1 MRKIFSYVLKALL
14 FIGIVYAE
22 PESKV
27 EALEGKKRESSLD
40 KKIRQELKNKE
51 LKNKEL
57 KNKELKNKEL
67 KNKELK
73 NKELKNKELKNKEL
87 KNKELKNK
95 ELKNKEEKKNTEEK
109 KEIKAKRKPRA
120 EVHHGDAKNPTQK
133 ITPSKIKEGTKG
145 VQNQGTQN
153 QGVQNNAP
161 KLEEKETTPQTLE
174 KKGSSPS
181 SQFNS
186 IFGNPNDATNNT
198 LEDKVVGG
206 ISLLVNGSPI
216 TLYQIQEEQKKSKVS
231 KAQARDRLIAERIKN
246 QEIERLKIHVGD
258 DKLDQEMAMMAQQQ
272 GMDLDRFKQMLM
284 AEGHYKLYRDQ
295 LKEHLEMQELLRN
308 ILLTNVDTSSETKM
322 REYYNKHKD
331 QFSIPTEIET
341 VRYTSTNQEDLERA
355 MADPNLEVPGVSKAN
370 EKIEMKTLNPQIAQV
385 FISHEQGSFTP
396 IMNGGGGQFITFY
409 IKEKK
414 GKNEVS
420 FSQAKQFIAQKL
432 VEESKD
438 KILEEHFEKLRVKS
452 RIVMIRE

>member
-14 FIGIVYAE
+14 FFGIAHAE

-27 EALEGKKRESSLD
+27 EALEGKKQESSLD

-57 KNKELKNKEL
+57 KNKE
-67 KNKELK
+67 
-73 NKELKNKELKNKEL
+73 
-87 KNKELKNK
+87 
-95 ELKNKEEKKNTEEK
+95 EK

-120 EVHHGDAKNPTQK
+120 EVHHGDSKNPAQK
-133 ITPSKIKEGTKG
+133 IMSPKIKESSKG
-145 VQNQGTQN
+145 MQNQSM
-153 QGVQNNAP
+153 QNNAP
-161 KLEEKETTPQTLE
+161 KPEEKDTTSQILE
-174 KKGSSPS
+174 KNKGASPS

-216 TLYQIQEEQKKSKVS
+216 TLYQIQEEQEKSKVS

-246 QEIERLKIHVGD
+246 QEIERLKIHVDD

-272 GMDLDRFKQMLM
+272 GMDLDHFKQMLM

-322 REYYNKHKD
+322 REYYNKHKE

-355 MADPNLEVPGVSKAN
+355 MSNPNLEVPGVSKAN

>member
-1 MRKIFSYVLKALL
+1 MKKIFSYVLKALL
-14 FIGIVYAE
+14 FFGIAHAE

-27 EALEGKKRESSLD
+27 EALEGKKQESSLD

-57 KNKELKNKEL
+57 KNKE
-67 KNKELK
+67 
-73 NKELKNKELKNKEL
+73 
-87 KNKELKNK
+87 
-95 ELKNKEEKKNTEEK
+95 EKKNAEEK

-120 EVHHGDAKNPTQK
+120 EVHHGDSKNPAQK
-133 ITPSKIKEGTKG
+133 ITSPKITPPKIKGSKKAL
-145 VQNQGTQN
+145 QNQSD
-153 QGVQNNAP
+153 QNNAIKP
-161 KLEEKETTPQTLE
+161 KEKTTQTTE
-174 KKGSSPS
+174 KKEVSPS

-186 IFGNPNDATNNT
+186 IFGNPNDAAGNT

-216 TLYQIQEEQKKSKVS
+216 TLYQIQEEQEKSKVS

-246 QEIERLKIHVGD
+246 QEIERLKIHVDD

-272 GMDLDRFKQMLM
+272 GMDLDHFKQMLM

-322 REYYNKHKD
+322 REYYNKHKE

-355 MADPNLEVPGVSKAN
+355 MSNPNLEVPGVSKAN

-396 IMNGGGGQFITFY
+396 VMNGGGGQFITFY

>member
-27 EALEGKKRESSLD
+27 EALEGRKQDSSLD
-40 KKIRQELKNKE
+40 KKIRQELKNKD
-51 LKNKEL
+51 LKNKDL
-57 KNKELKNKEL
+57 KNK
-67 KNKELK
+67 
-73 NKELKNKELKNKEL
+73 
-87 KNKELKNK
+87 
-95 ELKNKEEKKNTEEK
+95 KEEKKNTEEK

-120 EVHHGDAKNPTQK
+120 EVHHGDAKNPAQK
-133 ITPSKIKEGTKG
+133 ITPPKIKEGAKG

-161 KLEEKETTPQTLE
+161 KLEEKETTPQILE
-174 KKGSSPS
+174 KNKGASPS

-186 IFGNPNDATNNT
+186 IFGNPNNATNNT

-246 QEIERLKIHVGD
+246 QEIERLKIHVDD

-272 GMDLDRFKQMLM
+272 GMDLDHFKQMLM

-322 REYYNKHKD
+322 REYYNKHKE

-355 MADPNLEVPGVSKAN
+355 MADPNLEIPGVSKAN

-396 IMNGGGGQFITFY
+396 VMNGGGGQFITFY

>member
-1 MRKIFSYVLKALL
+1 MRKIFSYVLRALL

-27 EALEGKKRESSLD
+27 EALEGRKQESSLD
-40 KKIRQELKNKE
+40 KKIRQELKNKD
-51 LKNKEL
+51 LKNK
-57 KNKELKNKEL
+57 
-67 KNKELK
+67 
-73 NKELKNKELKNKEL
+73 
-87 KNKELKNK
+87 
-95 ELKNKEEKKNTEEK
+95 KEEKKNTEEK
-109 KEIKAKRKPRA
+109 KETKAKRKPRA

-133 ITPSKIKEGTKG
+133 ITPSKIKEGAKG

-161 KLEEKETTPQTLE
+161 KLEEKETTSQTLE
-174 KKGSSPS
+174 KNKGASPS

-186 IFGNPNDATNNT
+186 IFGNPNNATNNT

-216 TLYQIQEEQKKSKVS
+216 TLYQIQEEQEKSKVS

-246 QEIERLKIHVGD
+246 QEIERLKIHVDD

>member
-14 FIGIVYAE
+14 FIGIVYAD

-40 KKIRQELKNKE
+40 KKIRQELKNKD
-51 LKNKEL
+51 LKNK
-57 KNKELKNKEL
+57 
-67 KNKELK
+67 
-73 NKELKNKELKNKEL
+73 
-87 KNKELKNK
+87 
-95 ELKNKEEKKNTEEK
+95 KEEKKNPEEK
-109 KEIKAKRKPRA
+109 KETKAKRKPRA

-133 ITPSKIKEGTKG
+133 ITPSKIKEGAKG

-161 KLEEKETTPQTLE
+161 KLEEKETTSQTLE
-174 KKGSSPS
+174 KNKGTSPS

-186 IFGNPNDATNNT
+186 IFGNPNNATNNT

-246 QEIERLKIHVGD
+246 QEIERLKIHVDD

-272 GMDLDRFKQMLM
+272 GMDLDHFKQMLM

-322 REYYNKHKD
+322 REYYNKHKE

-355 MADPNLEVPGVSKAN
+355 MADPNLEIPGVSKAN

-396 IMNGGGGQFITFY
+396 VMNGGGGQFITFY

>member
-27 EALEGKKRESSLD
+27 EALEGRKQESSLD
-40 KKIRQELKNKE
+40 KKIRQ
-51 LKNKEL
+51 
-57 KNKELKNKEL
+57 
-67 KNKELK
+67 
-73 NKELKNKELKNKEL
+73 
-87 KNKELKNK
+87 ELKNK

-120 EVHHGDAKNPTQK
+120 EVHHGDAKNPAQK
-133 ITPSKIKEGTKG
+133 ITPSKIKEGAKG

-161 KLEEKETTPQTLE
+161 KLEEKETTSQTLE
-174 KKGSSPS
+174 KNKGSSPS

-186 IFGNPNDATNNT
+186 IFGNPNNATNNT

-246 QEIERLKIHVGD
+246 QEIERLKIHVDD

-272 GMDLDRFKQMLM
+272 GMDLDHFKQMLM

-322 REYYNKHKD
+322 REYYNKHKE

-355 MADPNLEVPGVSKAN
+355 MADPNLEIPGVSKAN

-396 IMNGGGGQFITFY
+396 VMNGGGGQFITFY

>member
-14 FIGIVYAE
+14 LVKVVYAA

-27 EALEGKKRESSLD
+27 EALEGRKQESSLD
-40 KKIRQELKNKE
+40 KKIRQELKNKD
-51 LKNKEL
+51 LKNK
-57 KNKELKNKEL
+57 
-67 KNKELK
+67 
-73 NKELKNKELKNKEL
+73 
-87 KNKELKNK
+87 
-95 ELKNKEEKKNTEEK
+95 KEEKKNTAEK
-109 KEIKAKRKPRA
+109 KETKAKRKPRA

-133 ITPSKIKEGTKG
+133 ITPSKIKEGAKG

-161 KLEEKETTPQTLE
+161 KLEEKETTSQTLE
-174 KKGSSPS
+174 KNKGTSPS

-186 IFGNPNDATNNT
+186 IFGNPNNATNNT

-216 TLYQIQEEQKKSKVS
+216 TLYQVQEEQKKSKVS
-231 KAQARDRLIAERIKN
+231 KAQARDRLIAECIKN
-246 QEIERLKIHVGD
+246 QEIERLKIHVDD

-272 GMDLDRFKQMLM
+272 GMDLDHFKQMLM

-322 REYYNKHKD
+322 REYYNKHKE

-355 MADPNLEVPGVSKAN
+355 MSNPNLEVPGVSKAN

-396 IMNGGGGQFITFY
+396 VMNGGGGQFITFY

>member
-1 MRKIFSYVLKALL
+1 MRKIFSYISKVLL
-14 FIGIVYAE
+14 FIGVVYAE
-22 PESKV
+22 PDSKV
-27 EALEGKKRESSLD
+27 EALEGRKQESSLD
-40 KKIRQELKNKE
+40 KKIRQELKNKD
-51 LKNKEL
+51 LKNKDL
-57 KNKELKNKEL
+57 KNKD
-67 KNKELK
+67 
-73 NKELKNKELKNKEL
+73 
-87 KNKELKNK
+87 
-95 ELKNKEEKKNTEEK
+95 LKNKEEKKNTEEK
-109 KEIKAKRKPRA
+109 KTTKTRAKPRA
-120 EVHHGDAKNPTQK
+120 EVHHGDSKNPAPK
-133 ITPSKIKEGTKG
+133 ITPPKIKGSAKG
-145 VQNQGTQN
+145 VQNQGVQN

-161 KLEEKETTPQTLE
+161 KPEKKDTTPQATE
-174 KKGSSPS
+174 KNKETSPS

-186 IFGNPNDATNNT
+186 IFGNPNNAANNT

-216 TLYQIQEEQKKSKVS
+216 TLYQIQEEQEKSKVS

-246 QEIERLKIHVGD
+246 QEIERLKIHVDD

-272 GMDLDRFKQMLM
+272 GMDLDHFKQMLM

-322 REYYNKHKD
+322 REYYNKHKE

-355 MADPNLEVPGVSKAN
+355 MSNPNLEVPGVSKAN

-396 IMNGGGGQFITFY
+396 VMNGGGGQFITFY

>member
-14 FIGIVYAE
+14 FFGIAHAE
-22 PESKV
+22 SESKV
-27 EALEGKKRESSLD
+27 EALEGKKQESSLD

-67 KNKELK
+67 KNKE
-73 NKELKNKELKNKEL
+73 
-87 KNKELKNK
+87 
-95 ELKNKEEKKNTEEK
+95 EKKNAEEK

-120 EVHHGDAKNPTQK
+120 EVHHGDSKNPTQK
-133 ITPSKIKEGTKG
+133 ITPPKIKESPKG
-145 VQNQGTQN
+145 MQNQDM
-153 QGVQNNAP
+153 QNNAP
-161 KLEEKETTPQTLE
+161 NNAPKPEEKDTTSQTLE
-174 KKGSSPS
+174 KNKGASPS

-186 IFGNPNDATNNT
+186 IFGNPNDAANST

-216 TLYQIQEEQKKSKVS
+216 TLYQIQEEQEKSKVS

-246 QEIERLKIHVGD
+246 QEIERLKIHVDD

-272 GMDLDRFKQMLM
+272 GMDLDHFKQMLM

-322 REYYNKHKD
+322 REYYNKHKE

-396 IMNGGGGQFITFY
+396 VMNGGGGQFITFY

>member
-1 MRKIFSYVLKALL
+1 MRKIFSYVLRALL

-27 EALEGKKRESSLD
+27 EALEGRKQESSLD
-40 KKIRQELKNKE
+40 KKIRQELKNKD
-51 LKNKEL
+51 LKNKDL
-57 KNKELKNKEL
+57 KNKDLKNKDL
-67 KNKELK
+67 KNKDLK
-73 NKELKNKELKNKEL
+73 NKDLKNKDLKNK
-87 KNKELKNK
+87 
-95 ELKNKEEKKNTEEK
+95 KEEKKNPEEK

-133 ITPSKIKEGTKG
+133 ITPSKIKEGAKG

-153 QGVQNNAP
+153 QGVQNNVP
-161 KLEEKETTPQTLE
+161 KLEEKETTSQTLE
-174 KKGSSPS
+174 KNKETSPS

-186 IFGNPNDATNNT
+186 IFGNPNNATNNT

-246 QEIERLKIHVGD
+246 QEIERLKIHVDD

-272 GMDLDRFKQMLM
+272 GMDLDHFKQMLM

-322 REYYNKHKD
+322 REYYNKHKE

-355 MADPNLEVPGVSKAN
+355 MADPNLEIPGVSKAN

-396 IMNGGGGQFITFY
+396 VMNGGGGQFITFY

>member
-1 MRKIFSYVLKALL
+1 MRKIFSYISKVLL
-14 FIGIVYAE
+14 FIGVVYAE
-22 PESKV
+22 PDSKV
-27 EALEGKKRESSLD
+27 EALEGRKQESSLD
-40 KKIRQELKNKE
+40 KKIRQELKNKD
-51 LKNKEL
+51 
-57 KNKELKNKEL
+57 
-67 KNKELK
+67 
-73 NKELKNKELKNKEL
+73 
-87 KNKELKNK
+87 
-95 ELKNKEEKKNTEEK
+95 LKNKEEKKNTEEK
-109 KEIKAKRKPRA
+109 KTTKTRAKPRA
-120 EVHHGDAKNPTQK
+120 EVHHGDTKNPAPK
-133 ITPSKIKEGTKG
+133 ITPPKIKGSGKG
-145 VQNQGTQN
+145 VQNQGMQN

-161 KLEEKETTPQTLE
+161 KPEKKDTTPQATE
-174 KKGSSPS
+174 KNKETSPS

-186 IFGNPNDATNNT
+186 IFGNPNNAANNT

-216 TLYQIQEEQKKSKVS
+216 TLYQIQEEQEKSKVS

-246 QEIERLKIHVGD
+246 QEIERLKIHVDD

-272 GMDLDRFKQMLM
+272 GMDLDHFKQMLM

-322 REYYNKHKD
+322 REYYNKHKE
-331 QFSIPTEIET
+331 QFSIPTEIEA

-355 MADPNLEVPGVSKAN
+355 MSNPNLEVPGVSKAN

-396 IMNGGGGQFITFY
+396 VMNGGGGQFITFY

>member
-14 FIGIVYAE
+14 FFGIAHAE

-27 EALEGKKRESSLD
+27 EALEGKKQESSLD

-57 KNKELKNKEL
+57 KNKELKNKE
-67 KNKELK
+67 
-73 NKELKNKELKNKEL
+73 
-87 KNKELKNK
+87 
-95 ELKNKEEKKNTEEK
+95 EKKNTEEK
-109 KEIKAKRKPRA
+109 KTTKTRAKPRA
-120 EVHHGDAKNPTQK
+120 EVHHGDSKNPAQK
-133 ITPSKIKEGTKG
+133 ITPPKIKGSKKAL
-145 VQNQGTQN
+145 QNQSD
-153 QGVQNNAP
+153 QNNAIKP
-161 KLEEKETTPQTLE
+161 QEKTTQTTE
-174 KKGSSPS
+174 KKEASPS

-186 IFGNPNDATNNT
+186 IFGNPNDAAGST

-216 TLYQIQEEQKKSKVS
+216 TLYQIQEEQEKSKVS

-246 QEIERLKIHVGD
+246 QEIERLKIHVDD

-272 GMDLDRFKQMLM
+272 GMDLDHFKQMLM

-322 REYYNKHKD
+322 REYYNKHKE

-355 MADPNLEVPGVSKAN
+355 MSNPNLEVPGVSKAN

>member
-1 MRKIFSYVLKALL
+1 MRKIFSYISKVLL
-14 FIGIVYAE
+14 FIGVVYAE
-22 PESKV
+22 PDSKV
-27 EALEGKKRESSLD
+27 EALEGRKQESSLD
-40 KKIRQELKNKE
+40 KKIRQELKNKD
-51 LKNKEL
+51 LKNKD
-57 KNKELKNKEL
+57 
-67 KNKELK
+67 
-73 NKELKNKELKNKEL
+73 
-87 KNKELKNK
+87 
-95 ELKNKEEKKNTEEK
+95 LKNKEEKKNTEEK
-109 KEIKAKRKPRA
+109 KTTKTRAKPRA
-120 EVHHGDAKNPTQK
+120 EVHHGDTKNPAPK
-133 ITPSKIKEGTKG
+133 ITPPKIKGSSKG
-145 VQNQGTQN
+145 VQN

-161 KLEEKETTPQTLE
+161 KPEEKDTTPQATE
-174 KKGSSPS
+174 KNKETSPS

-186 IFGNPNDATNNT
+186 IFGNPNNAANNT

-216 TLYQIQEEQKKSKVS
+216 TLYQIQEEQEKSKVS

-246 QEIERLKIHVGD
+246 QEIERLKIHVDD

-272 GMDLDRFKQMLM
+272 GMDLDHFKQMLM

-322 REYYNKHKD
+322 REYYNKHKE

-355 MADPNLEVPGVSKAN
+355 MSNPNLEVPGVSKAN

-396 IMNGGGGQFITFY
+396 VMNGGGGQFITFY

>member
-1 MRKIFSYVLKALL
+1 MRKIFSYALKALL

-27 EALEGKKRESSLD
+27 EALEGRKQESSLD
-40 KKIRQELKNKE
+40 KKIRQELKNKD
-51 LKNKEL
+51 LKNK
-57 KNKELKNKEL
+57 
-67 KNKELK
+67 
-73 NKELKNKELKNKEL
+73 
-87 KNKELKNK
+87 
-95 ELKNKEEKKNTEEK
+95 KEEKKNPEEK
-109 KEIKAKRKPRA
+109 KETKAKRKPRA

-133 ITPSKIKEGTKG
+133 ITPSKIKEGAKG

-161 KLEEKETTPQTLE
+161 KLEEKETTSQTLE
-174 KKGSSPS
+174 KNKGSSPG

-186 IFGNPNDATNNT
+186 IFGNPNNATNNT

-216 TLYQIQEEQKKSKVS
+216 TLYQIQEEQEKSKVS

-246 QEIERLKIHVGD
+246 QEIERLKIHVDD

-272 GMDLDRFKQMLM
+272 GMDLDHFKQMLM

-322 REYYNKHKD
+322 RKYYNKHKE

-355 MADPNLEVPGVSKAN
+355 MSNPNLEVPGVSKAN

-385 FISHEQGSFTP
+385 FISHEEGSFTP
-396 IMNGGGGQFITFY
+396 VMNGGGGQFITFY

>member
-1 MRKIFSYVLKALL
+1 MRKIFSCVLKALL

-27 EALEGKKRESSLD
+27 EALEGRKQESSLD
-40 KKIRQELKNKE
+40 KKIRQELKNKD
-51 LKNKEL
+51 LKNK
-57 KNKELKNKEL
+57 
-67 KNKELK
+67 
-73 NKELKNKELKNKEL
+73 
-87 KNKELKNK
+87 
-95 ELKNKEEKKNTEEK
+95 KEEKKNPEEK
-109 KEIKAKRKPRA
+109 KETKAKRKPRA

-133 ITPSKIKEGTKG
+133 ITPPKIKEGAKG

-161 KLEEKETTPQTLE
+161 KLEEKETTSQTLE
-174 KKGSSPS
+174 KNKGASPS

-186 IFGNPNDATNNT
+186 IFGNPNNAANNT

-246 QEIERLKIHVGD
+246 QEIERLKIHVDD

-272 GMDLDRFKQMLM
+272 GMDLDHFKQMLM

-322 REYYNKHKD
+322 REYYNKHKE

-341 VRYTSTNQEDLERA
+341 VRYTSTSQEDLERA
-355 MADPNLEVPGVSKAN
+355 MADPNLEIPGVSKAN

-396 IMNGGGGQFITFY
+396 VMNGGGGQFITFY

>member
-1 MRKIFSYVLKALL
+1 MRKIFSYVLRALL

-40 KKIRQELKNKE
+40 KKIRQELKNKD
-51 LKNKEL
+51 LKNK
-57 KNKELKNKEL
+57 
-67 KNKELK
+67 
-73 NKELKNKELKNKEL
+73 
-87 KNKELKNK
+87 
-95 ELKNKEEKKNTEEK
+95 KEEKKNPAEK
-109 KEIKAKRKPRA
+109 KETKAKRKPRA
-120 EVHHGDAKNPTQK
+120 EVHHGDAKNPAQK
-133 ITPSKIKEGTKG
+133 ITPPKIKEGAKG

-161 KLEEKETTPQTLE
+161 KLEEKETTPQILE
-174 KKGSSPS
+174 KNKGSSPS

-186 IFGNPNDATNNT
+186 IFGNPNNDTNNT
-198 LEDKVVGG
+198 LEDNVVGG

-216 TLYQIQEEQKKSKVS
+216 TLYQIQEEQEKSKVS

-246 QEIERLKIHVGD
+246 QEIERLKIHVDD

-272 GMDLDRFKQMLM
+272 GMDLDHFKQMLM

-322 REYYNKHKD
+322 REYYNKHKE

-355 MADPNLEVPGVSKAN
+355 MADPNLEIPGVSKAN

-396 IMNGGGGQFITFY
+396 VMNGGGGQFITFY

>member
-14 FIGIVYAE
+14 FFGIAHAE

-27 EALEGKKRESSLD
+27 EALEGKKQESSLD

-57 KNKELKNKEL
+57 KNKEEKKNA
-67 KNKELK
+67 
-73 NKELKNKELKNKEL
+73 
-87 KNKELKNK
+87 
-95 ELKNKEEKKNTEEK
+95 EEKKTTK
-109 KEIKAKRKPRA
+109 TRAKPRA
-120 EVHHGDAKNPTQK
+120 EVHHGDSKNPAQK
-133 ITPSKIKEGTKG
+133 ITSPKITPPKIKGSKKAL
-145 VQNQGTQN
+145 QNQSD
-153 QGVQNNAP
+153 QNNAIKP
-161 KLEEKETTPQTLE
+161 QEKATQTTE
-174 KKGSSPS
+174 KKEVSPS

-186 IFGNPNDATNNT
+186 IFGNPNDAAGST

-216 TLYQIQEEQKKSKVS
+216 TLYQIQEEQEKSKVS

-246 QEIERLKIHVGD
+246 QEIERLKIHVDD

-272 GMDLDRFKQMLM
+272 GMDLDHFKQMLM

-322 REYYNKHKD
+322 REYYNKHKE

-355 MADPNLEVPGVSKAN
+355 MSNPNLEVPGVSKAN

>member
-27 EALEGKKRESSLD
+27 EALEGRKQESSLD

-51 LKNKEL
+51 LKNK
-57 KNKELKNKEL
+57 
-67 KNKELK
+67 
-73 NKELKNKELKNKEL
+73 
-87 KNKELKNK
+87 
-95 ELKNKEEKKNTEEK
+95 KEEKKNPEEK
-109 KEIKAKRKPRA
+109 KETKAKRKPRA

-133 ITPSKIKEGTKG
+133 ITPPKIKEGAKG

-153 QGVQNNAP
+153 QGIQNNAP
-161 KLEEKETTPQTLE
+161 KLEEKETTSQTLE
-174 KKGSSPS
+174 KNKGTSPS

-186 IFGNPNDATNNT
+186 IFGNPNNATNNT

-216 TLYQIQEEQKKSKVS
+216 TLYQIQEEQEKSKVS

-246 QEIERLKIHVGD
+246 QEIERLKIHVDD

-272 GMDLDRFKQMLM
+272 GMDLDHFKQMLM

-322 REYYNKHKD
+322 REYYNKHKE

-355 MADPNLEVPGVSKAN
+355 MADPNLEIPGVSKAN

-396 IMNGGGGQFITFY
+396 VMNGGGGQFITFY

>member
-14 FIGIVYAE
+14 FFGIAHAE

-27 EALEGKKRESSLD
+27 EALEGKKQESSLD

-57 KNKELKNKEL
+57 KNKEEKNKEE
-67 KNKELK
+67 KNKEEK
-73 NKELKNKELKNKEL
+73 NKEEKNKEEKNKE
-87 KNKELKNK
+87 E
-95 ELKNKEEKKNTEEK
+95 KNKEEKKTTK
-109 KEIKAKRKPRA
+109 TRAKPRA
-120 EVHHGDAKNPTQK
+120 EVHHGDSKNPAQK
-133 ITPSKIKEGTKG
+133 ITSPKITPPKIKGSKKAL
-145 VQNQGTQN
+145 QNQSD
-153 QGVQNNAP
+153 QNNAI
-161 KLEEKETTPQTLE
+161 KSKEKTTQTTEEKEA
-174 KKGSSPS
+174 SPS

-216 TLYQIQEEQKKSKVS
+216 TLYQIQEEQEKSKVS

-246 QEIERLKIHVGD
+246 QEIERLKIHVDD

-272 GMDLDRFKQMLM
+272 GMDLDHFKQMLM

-322 REYYNKHKD
+322 REYYNKHKE

-355 MADPNLEVPGVSKAN
+355 MSNPNLEVPGVSKAN

-396 IMNGGGGQFITFY
+396 VMNGGGGQFITFY

-452 RIVMIRE
+452 RVVMIRE

>member
-27 EALEGKKRESSLD
+27 EALEGKKQETSLD
-40 KKIRQELKNKE
+40 KKIRQELKNKD
-51 LKNKEL
+51 
-57 KNKELKNKEL
+57 
-67 KNKELK
+67 
-73 NKELKNKELKNKEL
+73 
-87 KNKELKNK
+87 
-95 ELKNKEEKKNTEEK
+95 LKNKEEKKNPAEK

-133 ITPSKIKEGTKG
+133 ITPPKIKKSAKG
-145 VQNQGTQN
+145 M
-153 QGVQNNAP
+153 QNNAP

-174 KKGSSPS
+174 KNKGTSPS

-186 IFGNPNDATNNT
+186 IFGNPNNATNNT

-246 QEIERLKIHVGD
+246 QEIERLKIHVDD

-272 GMDLDRFKQMLM
+272 GMDLDHFKQMLM

-322 REYYNKHKD
+322 REYYNKHKE

-355 MADPNLEVPGVSKAN
+355 MADPNLEIPGVSKAN

-396 IMNGGGGQFITFY
+396 VMNGGGGQFITFY

>member
-14 FIGIVYAE
+14 FFGIAHAE

-27 EALEGKKRESSLD
+27 EALEGKKQESSLD
-40 KKIRQELKNKE
+40 KKIRQ
-51 LKNKEL
+51 
-57 KNKELKNKEL
+57 
-67 KNKELK
+67 
-73 NKELKNKELKNKEL
+73 ELKNKEL

-120 EVHHGDAKNPTQK
+120 EVHHGDSKNPAQK
-133 ITPSKIKEGTKG
+133 ITPPKIKESSKG
-145 VQNQGTQN
+145 MQNQSM
-153 QGVQNNAP
+153 QNNASKP
-161 KLEEKETTPQTLE
+161 EEKDTTSQILE
-174 KKGSSPS
+174 KNKGESPN

-186 IFGNPNDATNNT
+186 IFGNPNDAAGST

-216 TLYQIQEEQKKSKVS
+216 TLYQIQEEQEKSKVS
-231 KAQARDRLIAERIKN
+231 RAQARDRLIAERIKN
-246 QEIERLKIHVGD
+246 QEIERLKIHVDD

-272 GMDLDRFKQMLM
+272 GMDLDHFKQMLM

-322 REYYNKHKD
+322 REYYNKHKE

-355 MADPNLEVPGVSKAN
+355 MSNPNLEVPGVSKAN

>member
-1 MRKIFSYVLKALL
+1 MRKIFSYISKVLL
-14 FIGIVYAE
+14 FIGVVYAE
-22 PESKV
+22 PDSKV
-27 EALEGKKRESSLD
+27 EALEGRKQESSLD
-40 KKIRQELKNKE
+40 KKIRQELKSKE
-51 LKNKEL
+51 LKNKD
-57 KNKELKNKEL
+57 
-67 KNKELK
+67 
-73 NKELKNKELKNKEL
+73 
-87 KNKELKNK
+87 
-95 ELKNKEEKKNTEEK
+95 LKNKEEKKET
-109 KEIKAKRKPRA
+109 KAKRKPRA
-120 EVHHGDAKNPTQK
+120 EVHHGDAKNPTPK
-133 ITPSKIKEGTKG
+133 ITPPKIKGSGKG
-145 VQNQGTQN
+145 IQNQGTQN

-161 KLEEKETTPQTLE
+161 KPEKKDTTPQATE
-174 KKGSSPS
+174 KNKETSPS

-186 IFGNPNDATNNT
+186 IFGNPNNATNNT

-216 TLYQIQEEQKKSKVS
+216 TLYQIQEEQEKSKVS

-246 QEIERLKIHVGD
+246 QEIERLKIHVDD

-272 GMDLDRFKQMLM
+272 GMDLDHFKQMLM

-322 REYYNKHKD
+322 REYYNKHKE

-355 MADPNLEVPGVSKAN
+355 MSNPNLEVPGVSKAN

-396 IMNGGGGQFITFY
+396 VMNGGGGQFITFY

>member
-14 FIGIVYAE
+14 FFGIAHAE

-27 EALEGKKRESSLD
+27 EALEGKKQESSLD

-57 KNKELKNKEL
+57 KNKE
-67 KNKELK
+67 
-73 NKELKNKELKNKEL
+73 
-87 KNKELKNK
+87 
-95 ELKNKEEKKNTEEK
+95 EKKNAEEK

-120 EVHHGDAKNPTQK
+120 EVHHGDSKNPAQK
-133 ITPSKIKEGTKG
+133 ITPPKIKEGAKG
-145 VQNQGTQN
+145 MQNQN
-153 QGVQNNAP
+153 MQNNAP
-161 KLEEKETTPQTLE
+161 KPEEKETTPQILE
-174 KKGSSPS
+174 KNKGASPS

-186 IFGNPNDATNNT
+186 IFGNPNDAAGNT
-198 LEDKVVGG
+198 LEDNVVGG

-216 TLYQIQEEQKKSKVS
+216 TLYQIQEEQEKSKVS

-246 QEIERLKIHVGD
+246 QEIERLKIHVDD

-272 GMDLDRFKQMLM
+272 GMDLDHFKQMLM

-322 REYYNKHKD
+322 REYYNKHKE

-355 MADPNLEVPGVSKAN
+355 MSNPNLEVPGVSKAN

>member
-1 MRKIFSYVLKALL
+1 MRKIFSYVLKSLL

-27 EALEGKKRESSLD
+27 EALEGRKQESSLD
-40 KKIRQELKNKE
+40 KKIRQELKNKD
-51 LKNKEL
+51 LKNKDL
-57 KNKELKNKEL
+57 KNK
-67 KNKELK
+67 
-73 NKELKNKELKNKEL
+73 
-87 KNKELKNK
+87 
-95 ELKNKEEKKNTEEK
+95 KEEKKNTAEK
-109 KEIKAKRKPRA
+109 KETKAKRKPRA

-133 ITPSKIKEGTKG
+133 ITPSKIKEGAKG

-161 KLEEKETTPQTLE
+161 KLEEKETTSQTLE
-174 KKGSSPS
+174 KNKGISPS

-186 IFGNPNDATNNT
+186 IFGNPNNATNNT

-246 QEIERLKIHVGD
+246 QEIERLKIHVDD

-272 GMDLDRFKQMLM
+272 GMDLDHFKQMLM

-322 REYYNKHKD
+322 REYYNKHKE

-355 MADPNLEVPGVSKAN
+355 MADPNLEIPGVSKAN

-385 FISHEQGSFTP
+385 FISHEQGTFTP
-396 IMNGGGGQFITFY
+396 VMNGGGGQFITFY

>member
-14 FIGIVYAE
+14 FFGIAHAE

-27 EALEGKKRESSLD
+27 EALEGKKQESSLD

-57 KNKELKNKEL
+57 KNKE
-67 KNKELK
+67 
-73 NKELKNKELKNKEL
+73 
-87 KNKELKNK
+87 
-95 ELKNKEEKKNTEEK
+95 EKKNAEEK

-120 EVHHGDAKNPTQK
+120 EVHHGDSKNPAQK
-133 ITPSKIKEGTKG
+133 ITPPKITSPKIKESSKG
-145 VQNQGTQN
+145 MQNQSM
-153 QGVQNNAP
+153 QNNAP
-161 KLEEKETTPQTLE
+161 KPKEKETTSQTLE
-174 KKGSSPS
+174 KNKGVSPS

-186 IFGNPNDATNNT
+186 IFGNPNDAAGST

-216 TLYQIQEEQKKSKVS
+216 TLYQIQEEQEKSKVS

-246 QEIERLKIHVGD
+246 QEIERLKIHVDD

-272 GMDLDRFKQMLM
+272 GMDLDHFKQMLM

-322 REYYNKHKD
+322 REYYNKHKE

-341 VRYTSTNQEDLERA
+341 VRYTATNQEDLERA
-355 MADPNLEVPGVSKAN
+355 MSNPNLEVPGVSKAN

>member
-14 FIGIVYAE
+14 FIGIVHAE

-27 EALEGKKRESSLD
+27 EALEGRKQESSLD

-51 LKNKEL
+51 LKNKE
-57 KNKELKNKEL
+57 
-67 KNKELK
+67 
-73 NKELKNKELKNKEL
+73 
-87 KNKELKNK
+87 
-95 ELKNKEEKKNTEEK
+95 EKKNTAEK
-109 KEIKAKRKPRA
+109 KEVKAKRKPRA

-133 ITPSKIKEGTKG
+133 ITPPKIKEGAKG

-153 QGVQNNAP
+153 QGVQNNVP
-161 KLEEKETTPQTLE
+161 KLEEKETISQTLE
-174 KKGSSPS
+174 KNKGTSPS

-186 IFGNPNDATNNT
+186 IFGNPNNATNNT

-246 QEIERLKIHVGD
+246 QEIERLKIHVDD

-272 GMDLDRFKQMLM
+272 GMDLDHFKQMLM

-322 REYYNKHKD
+322 REYYNKHKE

-341 VRYTSTNQEDLERA
+341 VRYTSTSQEDLERA
-355 MADPNLEVPGVSKAN
+355 MADPNLEIPGVSKAN

-396 IMNGGGGQFITFY
+396 VMNGGGGQFITFY

>member
-14 FIGIVYAE
+14 FFGIAHAE

-27 EALEGKKRESSLD
+27 EALEGKKQESSLD

-57 KNKELKNKEL
+57 KNKE
-67 KNKELK
+67 
-73 NKELKNKELKNKEL
+73 
-87 KNKELKNK
+87 
-95 ELKNKEEKKNTEEK
+95 EKKNAKEK

-120 EVHHGDAKNPTQK
+120 EVHHGDSKNPAQK
-133 ITPSKIKEGTKG
+133 ITPPKIKESSKG
-145 VQNQGTQN
+145 MQNQSM
-153 QGVQNNAP
+153 QNNVP
-161 KLEEKETTPQTLE
+161 KPKEKETTSQILE
-174 KKGSSPS
+174 KNKGASPS

-216 TLYQIQEEQKKSKVS
+216 TLYQIQEEQEKSKVS

-246 QEIERLKIHVGD
+246 QEIERLKIHVDD

-272 GMDLDRFKQMLM
+272 GMDLDHFKQMLM

-322 REYYNKHKD
+322 REYYNKHKE

-355 MADPNLEVPGVSKAN
+355 MSNPNLEVPGVSKAN

>member
-27 EALEGKKRESSLD
+27 EALEGRKQESSLD
-40 KKIRQELKNKE
+40 KKIRQEIKNKD
-51 LKNKEL
+51 
-57 KNKELKNKEL
+57 
-67 KNKELK
+67 
-73 NKELKNKELKNKEL
+73 
-87 KNKELKNK
+87 
-95 ELKNKEEKKNTEEK
+95 LKNKEEKKNPAEK
-109 KEIKAKRKPRA
+109 KETKAKRKPRA
-120 EVHHGDAKNPTQK
+120 EVHHGDAKNPAQK
-133 ITPSKIKEGTKG
+133 ITPSKIKESAKG
-145 VQNQGTQN
+145 MQNQSM
-153 QGVQNNAP
+153 QNNAP
-161 KLEEKETTPQTLE
+161 KLEEKETTSQTLE
-174 KKGSSPS
+174 KKGASPS

-186 IFGNPNDATNNT
+186 IFGNPNNATNNT

-216 TLYQIQEEQKKSKVS
+216 TLYQIQEEQEKSKVS

-246 QEIERLKIHVGD
+246 QEIERLKIHVDD

-272 GMDLDRFKQMLM
+272 GMDLDHFKQMLM

-322 REYYNKHKD
+322 REYYNKHKE

-355 MADPNLEVPGVSKAN
+355 MADPNLEIPGVSKAN

-396 IMNGGGGQFITFY
+396 VMNGGGGQFITFY

>member
-27 EALEGKKRESSLD
+27 EALEGRKQESSLD
-40 KKIRQELKNKE
+40 KKIRQEIKNKDLKNKD
-51 LKNKEL
+51 LKNK
-57 KNKELKNKEL
+57 
-67 KNKELK
+67 
-73 NKELKNKELKNKEL
+73 
-87 KNKELKNK
+87 
-95 ELKNKEEKKNTEEK
+95 KEEKKNPEEK

-133 ITPSKIKEGTKG
+133 IMPSKIKEGAKG

-161 KLEEKETTPQTLE
+161 KLEEKETTSQTLE
-174 KKGSSPS
+174 KNKETSPS

-186 IFGNPNDATNNT
+186 IFGNPNNATNNT

-246 QEIERLKIHVGD
+246 QEIERLKIHVDD

-272 GMDLDRFKQMLM
+272 GMDLDHFKQMLM

-322 REYYNKHKD
+322 REYYNKHKE

-341 VRYTSTNQEDLERA
+341 VRYTSTSQEDLERA
-355 MADPNLEVPGVSKAN
+355 MADPNLEIPGVSKAN

-385 FISHEQGSFTP
+385 FISHEEGSFTP
-396 IMNGGGGQFITFY
+396 VMNGGGGQFITFY

>member
-1 MRKIFSYVLKALL
+1 MRKIFSYISKVLL
-14 FIGIVYAE
+14 FIGVVYAE
-22 PESKV
+22 PDSKV
-27 EALEGKKRESSLD
+27 EALEGRKQESSLD
-40 KKIRQELKNKE
+40 KKIRQELKNKD

-57 KNKELKNKEL
+57 KNK
-67 KNKELK
+67 
-73 NKELKNKELKNKEL
+73 
-87 KNKELKNK
+87 
-95 ELKNKEEKKNTEEK
+95 KEEKKNTEEK
-109 KEIKAKRKPRA
+109 KTTKTRAKPRA
-120 EVHHGDAKNPTQK
+120 EVHHGDAKNPAQK
-133 ITPSKIKEGTKG
+133 ITPSKIKEGAKG

-161 KLEEKETTPQTLE
+161 KLEEKETTPQATE
-174 KKGSSPS
+174 KNKGASPS

-186 IFGNPNDATNNT
+186 IFGNPNNATNNT

-246 QEIERLKIHVGD
+246 QEIERLKIHVDD

-272 GMDLDRFKQMLM
+272 GMDLDHFKQMLM

-322 REYYNKHKD
+322 REYYNKHKE

-341 VRYTSTNQEDLERA
+341 VRYTSTSQEDLERA
-355 MADPNLEVPGVSKAN
+355 MADPNLEIPGVSKAN

-396 IMNGGGGQFITFY
+396 VMNGGGGQFITFY

>member
-27 EALEGKKRESSLD
+27 EALEGRKQESSLD
-40 KKIRQELKNKE
+40 KKIRQELKNKD
-51 LKNKEL
+51 LKNK
-57 KNKELKNKEL
+57 
-67 KNKELK
+67 
-73 NKELKNKELKNKEL
+73 
-87 KNKELKNK
+87 
-95 ELKNKEEKKNTEEK
+95 KEEKKNPEEK
-109 KEIKAKRKPRA
+109 KETKAKRKPRA

-133 ITPSKIKEGTKG
+133 ITPSKIKEGAKG

-174 KKGSSPS
+174 KNKGTSPS

-186 IFGNPNDATNNT
+186 IFGNPNNATNNT

-231 KAQARDRLIAERIKN
+231 KAQARDRLIAEHIKN
-246 QEIERLKIHVGD
+246 QEIERLKIHVDD

-272 GMDLDRFKQMLM
+272 GMDLDHFKQMLM

-322 REYYNKHKD
+322 REYYNKHKE

-355 MADPNLEVPGVSKAN
+355 MADPNLEIPGVSKAN

-396 IMNGGGGQFITFY
+396 VMNGGGGQFITFY

>member
-51 LKNKEL
+51 LKNKE
-57 KNKELKNKEL
+57 
-67 KNKELK
+67 
-73 NKELKNKELKNKEL
+73 
-87 KNKELKNK
+87 
-95 ELKNKEEKKNTEEK
+95 EKKNTAEK

-133 ITPSKIKEGTKG
+133 ITPSKIKEGAKG

-161 KLEEKETTPQTLE
+161 KLEEKETTSQTLE
-174 KKGSSPS
+174 KNKGAGPS

-186 IFGNPNDATNNT
+186 IFGNPNNATNNT

-216 TLYQIQEEQKKSKVS
+216 TLYQIQEEQEKSKVS

-246 QEIERLKIHVGD
+246 QEIERLKIHVDD

-272 GMDLDRFKQMLM
+272 GMDLDHFKQMLM

-322 REYYNKHKD
+322 REYYNKHKE

-355 MADPNLEVPGVSKAN
+355 MTDPNLEIPGVSKAN

-396 IMNGGGGQFITFY
+396 VMNGGGGQFITFY

>member
-27 EALEGKKRESSLD
+27 EALEGRRQESSLD
-40 KKIRQELKNKE
+40 KKIRQELKNKD
-51 LKNKEL
+51 LKNKDL
-57 KNKELKNKEL
+57 KNK
-67 KNKELK
+67 
-73 NKELKNKELKNKEL
+73 
-87 KNKELKNK
+87 
-95 ELKNKEEKKNTEEK
+95 KEEKKNPEEK
-109 KEIKAKRKPRA
+109 KEIKPKRKPRA
-120 EVHHGDAKNPTQK
+120 EVHHGDAKNPAQK
-133 ITPSKIKEGTKG
+133 ITPSKIKEGAKG

-161 KLEEKETTPQTLE
+161 KLEEKETTSQTLE
-174 KKGSSPS
+174 KNKGTSPS

-186 IFGNPNDATNNT
+186 IFGNPNDAVGNT

-216 TLYQIQEEQKKSKVS
+216 TLYQIQEEQEKSKVS

-246 QEIERLKIHVGD
+246 QEIERLKIHVDD

-272 GMDLDRFKQMLM
+272 GMDLDHFKQMLM

-322 REYYNKHKD
+322 REYYNKHKE

-341 VRYTSTNQEDLERA
+341 VRYTSTSQEDLERA
-355 MADPNLEVPGVSKAN
+355 MADPNLEIPGVSKAN

-396 IMNGGGGQFITFY
+396 VMNGGGGQFITFY

>member
-1 MRKIFSYVLKALL
+1 MRKIFSYISKVLL
-14 FIGIVYAE
+14 FIGVVYAE
-22 PESKV
+22 PDSKV
-27 EALEGKKRESSLD
+27 EALEGRKQESSLD
-40 KKIRQELKNKE
+40 KKIRQELKNKD
-51 LKNKEL
+51 
-57 KNKELKNKEL
+57 
-67 KNKELK
+67 
-73 NKELKNKELKNKEL
+73 
-87 KNKELKNK
+87 
-95 ELKNKEEKKNTEEK
+95 LKNKEEKKNTEEK
-109 KEIKAKRKPRA
+109 KTTKTRAKPRA
-120 EVHHGDAKNPTQK
+120 EVHHGDSKNPTPK
-133 ITPSKIKEGTKG
+133 ITPPKIKGSAKG
-145 VQNQGTQN
+145 VQNQGMQN
-153 QGVQNNAP
+153 QGVQSNTP
-161 KLEEKETTPQTLE
+161 KPEKKDTTPQATE
-174 KKGSSPS
+174 KNKETSPS

-186 IFGNPNDATNNT
+186 IFGNPNNATNNT

-216 TLYQIQEEQKKSKVS
+216 TLYQIQEEQEKSKVS

-246 QEIERLKIHVGD
+246 QEIERLKIHVDD

-272 GMDLDRFKQMLM
+272 GMDLDHFKQMLM

-322 REYYNKHKD
+322 REYYNKHKE

-355 MADPNLEVPGVSKAN
+355 MSNPNLEVPGVSKAN

-396 IMNGGGGQFITFY
+396 VMNGGGGQFITFY

>member
-1 MRKIFSYVLKALL
+1 MRKIFSYVLRALL

-27 EALEGKKRESSLD
+27 EALEGRKQESSLD
-40 KKIRQELKNKE
+40 KKIRQELKNKD
-51 LKNKEL
+51 LKNK
-57 KNKELKNKEL
+57 
-67 KNKELK
+67 
-73 NKELKNKELKNKEL
+73 
-87 KNKELKNK
+87 
-95 ELKNKEEKKNTEEK
+95 KEEKKNTEEK
-109 KEIKAKRKPRA
+109 KETKAKRKPRA

-133 ITPSKIKEGTKG
+133 ITPPKIKEGAKG

-153 QGVQNNAP
+153 QGVQSNAP
-161 KLEEKETTPQTLE
+161 KLEEKETTSQTLE
-174 KKGSSPS
+174 KNKGTSPS

-186 IFGNPNDATNNT
+186 IFGNPNNAANNT

-246 QEIERLKIHVGD
+246 QEIERLKIHVDD

-272 GMDLDRFKQMLM
+272 GMDLDHFKQMLM

-322 REYYNKHKD
+322 REYYNKHKE

-355 MADPNLEVPGVSKAN
+355 MADPNLEIPGVSKAN

-396 IMNGGGGQFITFY
+396 VMNGGGGQFITFY

>member
-1 MRKIFSYVLKALL
+1 MRKIFSYVLKVLL

-27 EALEGKKRESSLD
+27 EALEGRKQESSLD
-40 KKIRQELKNKE
+40 KKIRQELKNKD
-51 LKNKEL
+51 LKNK
-57 KNKELKNKEL
+57 
-67 KNKELK
+67 
-73 NKELKNKELKNKEL
+73 
-87 KNKELKNK
+87 
-95 ELKNKEEKKNTEEK
+95 KEEKKNTEEK
-109 KEIKAKRKPRA
+109 KETKAKRKPRA

-161 KLEEKETTPQTLE
+161 KLEEKETTSQTLE
-174 KKGSSPS
+174 KNKGTSPS

-186 IFGNPNDATNNT
+186 IFGNPNNATNNT

-246 QEIERLKIHVGD
+246 QEIERLKIHVDD

-272 GMDLDRFKQMLM
+272 GMDLDHFKQMLM

-322 REYYNKHKD
+322 REYYNKHKE

-355 MADPNLEVPGVSKAN
+355 MADPNLEIPGVSKAN

-385 FISHEQGSFTP
+385 FISHEEGSFTP
-396 IMNGGGGQFITFY
+396 VMNGGGGQFITFY

>member
-27 EALEGKKRESSLD
+27 EALEGRKQESSLD

-57 KNKELKNKEL
+57 KNKE
-67 KNKELK
+67 
-73 NKELKNKELKNKEL
+73 
-87 KNKELKNK
+87 
-95 ELKNKEEKKNTEEK
+95 EKKNTESK
-109 KEIKAKRKPRA
+109 KTTKTRAKPRA
-120 EVHHGDAKNPTQK
+120 EVHHGDAKNPSQK
-133 ITPSKIKEGTKG
+133 ITPPKIKEGTKG

-161 KLEEKETTPQTLE
+161 KLEEKETTSQTLE
-174 KKGSSPS
+174 KNKGTSPS

-186 IFGNPNDATNNT
+186 IFGNPNNAANNT

-216 TLYQIQEEQKKSKVS
+216 TLYQIQEEQEKSKVS

-246 QEIERLKIHVGD
+246 QEIERLKIHVDD

-272 GMDLDRFKQMLM
+272 GMDLDHFKQMLM

-322 REYYNKHKD
+322 REYYNKHKE

-355 MADPNLEVPGVSKAN
+355 MADPNLEIPGVSKAN

-396 IMNGGGGQFITFY
+396 VMNGGGGQFITFY

>member
-14 FIGIVYAE
+14 FFGIAHAE

-27 EALEGKKRESSLD
+27 EALEGKKQEYSLD

-57 KNKELKNKEL
+57 KNKE
-67 KNKELK
+67 
-73 NKELKNKELKNKEL
+73 
-87 KNKELKNK
+87 
-95 ELKNKEEKKNTEEK
+95 EKKNAEEK

-120 EVHHGDAKNPTQK
+120 EVHHGDSKNPAQK
-133 ITPSKIKEGTKG
+133 ITPPKIKESSKG
-145 VQNQGTQN
+145 MQNQDM
-153 QGVQNNAP
+153 QNNAP
-161 KLEEKETTPQTLE
+161 KPEEKDTTPQILE
-174 KKGSSPS
+174 KNKGASPS

-216 TLYQIQEEQKKSKVS
+216 TLYQIQEEQEKSKVS

-246 QEIERLKIHVGD
+246 QEIERLKIHVDD

-272 GMDLDRFKQMLM
+272 GMDLDHFKQMLM

-322 REYYNKHKD
+322 REYYNKHKE

-355 MADPNLEVPGVSKAN
+355 MSNPNLEVPGVSKAN

>member
-14 FIGIVYAE
+14 FIGIAYAE

-27 EALEGKKRESSLD
+27 EALEGKKQEPSLD
-40 KKIRQELKNKE
+40 KKIRQ
-51 LKNKEL
+51 
-57 KNKELKNKEL
+57 
-67 KNKELK
+67 
-73 NKELKNKELKNKEL
+73 EL

-120 EVHHGDAKNPTQK
+120 EVHHGDSKNPAQK
-133 ITPSKIKEGTKG
+133 ITPPKIKEGTKG
-145 VQNQGTQN
+145 MQNQSM
-153 QGVQNNAP
+153 QNNVP
-161 KLEEKETTPQTLE
+161 KPEEKDTTPQILE
-174 KKGSSPS
+174 KNKGTSPS

-186 IFGNPNDATNNT
+186 IFGNPNNATNNT

-216 TLYQIQEEQKKSKVS
+216 TLYQIQEEQEKSKVS

-246 QEIERLKIHVGD
+246 QEIERLKIHVDD

-272 GMDLDRFKQMLM
+272 GMDLDHFKQMLM

-322 REYYNKHKD
+322 REYYNKHKE

-355 MADPNLEVPGVSKAN
+355 MSNPNLEVPGVSKAN

-396 IMNGGGGQFITFY
+396 VMNGGGGQFITFY